1 MIECTSEQDLTFNGI
16 INHLKAHVAHSC
28 AAMYNRRNRNP
39 WYRLFTAIE
48 EEAKTGK
55 SMYVFDEEFEN
66 VHFVEDRKIVKQ
78 KLEELGYHVSYQ
90 RVKDSDDYYY
100 PNSFHNRYTISW

>member
-1 MIECTSEQDLTFNGI
+1 MIECTSEQDLTFDGI
-16 INHLKAHVAHSC
+16 KNPLKAHVAHRRS
-28 AAMYNRRNRNP
+28 AMYNRRNRNP

-66 VHFVEDRKIVKQ
+66 AHFVEDRKIVKQ

>member
-1 MIECTSEQDLTFNGI
+1 MNERIPEQDLTFDGI
-16 INHLKAHVAHSC
+16 KDPSKAHVAPSC
-28 AAMYNRRNRNP
+28 AAMSSRRNRNRQ
-39 WYRLFTAIE
+39 YRLFTAIE